1 MPRPLTVAACR
12 AAGRSQTGSASTR
25 GNTLSEFIPTKT
37 RESCANCCIQATAE
51 ITGIGDAT
59 SAAARSFGQG
69 GKDRFYFLETGD
81 RVARRTLVSYDGIE
95 FLEIRAHILD
105 RKFVAM
111 QEG

>member
-1 MPRPLTVAACR
+1 MRKATRYP
-12 AAGRSQTGSASTR
+12 ASYLQNR
-25 GNTLSEFIPTKT
+25 GNLAQT
-37 RESCANCCIQATAE
+37 AVIQATAE
-51 ITGIGDAT
+51 ITGIGDAA

-69 GKDRFYFLETGD
+69 GKGSVYFLETGD
-81 RVARRTLVSYDGIE
+81 RVARRTLVSYDGLE